1 MQCYRGTDTSSTMDI
16 HEALETRGETRCLDR
31 DESVSTGCLSKP
43 TMNAR
48 DTANVIPKS

>member
-1 MQCYRGTDTSSTMDI
+1 MDI
-16 HEALETRGETRCLDR
+16 HGLLEARPAAW

-48 DTANVIPKS
+48 DTAKRHTEIIDLSNY